1 MNFLQKKN
9 GITAAVAIVI
19 VLTSFLVAVKFL
31 SGVVE
36 EHYESVKVV
45 CLDAG
50 HGADDVGAT
59 STGGARLEKDDNLRL
74 TLKVRDKLEAK
85 GVKTVLTREDDS
97 DITLKERCRLANK
110 KRCDF
115 FLSIHRNSSVSGSGF
130 EAWIAKEPKG
140 NEEQTAQELVDAL
153 SDISGLPNRG
163 VKRGYRNS
171 SGNNYYVNSNTNMP
185 SILLEVGFVTNDEDN
200 KSFDKSLD
208 EYAEAIAEIIYNSV
222 NRIDNVSQK
231 KSYNS

>member
-1 MNFLQKKN
+1 MNFLKQKSS
-9 GITAAVAIVI
+9 ISLILAALL
-19 VLTSFLVAVKFL
+19 VLTSFLAAVKFL
-31 SGVVE
+31 SNIVE
-36 EHYESVKVV
+36 EHYESVKAV

-74 TLKVRDKLEAK
+74 TLKVRDKLEEK
-85 GVKTVLTREDDS
+85 GIKVILTRDDDS

-115 FLSIHRNSSVSGSGF
+115 FLSLHRNSAVSGSGF

-140 NEEQTAQELVDAL
+140 DEEQTAQRLVKAL

-185 SILLEVGFVTNDEDN
+185 SILLEVGFVTSDEDN

-208 EYAEAIAEIIYNSV
+208 ENAEAIAEIIYES
-222 NRIDNVSQK
+222 IQ
-231 KSYNS
+231 

>member
-1 MNFLQKKN
+1 MDFMKKKG
-9 GITAAVAIVI
+9 GITAILAVVL
-19 VLTSFLVAVKFL
+19 VLTSFLVAVKSL

-74 TLKVRDKLEAK
+74 TLKVRDKLEEK
-85 GVKTVLTREDDS
+85 GVKVVLTRGDDS
-97 DITLKERCRLANK
+97 DITLKERCKLANK

-115 FLSIHRNSSVSGSGF
+115 FLSLHRNSSVSGSGF

-140 NEEQTAQELVDAL
+140 NEEQTAEQLVDAL

-163 VKRGYRNS
+163 VKKGYRNS

-185 SILLEVGFVTNDEDN
+185 SILLEVGFVTNENDN
-200 KSFDKSLD
+200 ESFDKNID
-208 EYAEAIAEIIYNSV
+208 KNAEAIAEIIYNS
-222 NRIDNVSQK
+222 IK
-231 KSYNS
+231 

>member
-1 MNFLQKKN
+1 MNFLKQKSS
-9 GITAAVAIVI
+9 ISLILAALL
-19 VLTSFLVAVKFL
+19 VLTSFLAAVKFL
-31 SGVVE
+31 SNIVE
-36 EHYESVKVV
+36 EHYESVKTV

-74 TLKVRDKLEAK
+74 TLKVRDKLEEK
-85 GVKTVLTREDDS
+85 GIKVILTRDDDS

-115 FLSIHRNSSVSGSGF
+115 FLTLHRNSAVSGSGF

-140 NEEQTAQELVDAL
+140 DEEQTAQRLVKAL

-185 SILLEVGFVTNDEDN
+185 SILLEVGFVTSDEDN

-208 EYAEAIAEIIYNSV
+208 ENAEAIAEIIYES
-222 NRIDNVSQK
+222 IQ
-231 KSYNS
+231 

>member
-1 MNFLQKKN
+1 MDFLKKKS
-9 GITAAVAIVI
+9 GITAVVAVVL

-36 EHYESVKVV
+36 EHYESVKTV

-74 TLKVRDKLEAK
+74 TLKVRDKLEEK
-85 GVKTVLTREDDS
+85 GIKVVLTRDDDS

-115 FLSIHRNSSVSGSGF
+115 FLSLHRNSSVSGSGF
-130 EAWIAKEPKG
+130 EAWIAKEPKE
-140 NEEQTAQELVDAL
+140 NEEEVAQKLVDAL

-163 VKRGYRNS
+163 VKKGYRNS

-185 SILLEVGFVTNDEDN
+185 SILLEVGFVTSDEDN

-208 EYAEAIAEIIYNSV
+208 ENAEAIANIIFESLYNTE
-222 NRIDNVSQK
+222 
-231 KSYNS
+231 

>member
-1 MNFLQKKN
+1 MNFLKQKSS
-9 GITAAVAIVI
+9 ISLILAALL
-19 VLTSFLVAVKFL
+19 VLTSFLAAVKFL
-31 SGVVE
+31 SNIVE
-36 EHYESVKVV
+36 EHYESVKTV

-74 TLKVRDKLEAK
+74 TLKVRDKLEEK
-85 GVKTVLTREDDS
+85 GIRVILTRDDDS

-115 FLSIHRNSSVSGSGF
+115 FLSLHRNSAVSGSGF

-140 NEEQTAQELVDAL
+140 DEEQTAQRLVKAL

-185 SILLEVGFVTNDEDN
+185 SILLEVGFVTSDEDN

-208 EYAEAIAEIIYNSV
+208 ENAEAIAEIIYES
-222 NRIDNVSQK
+222 IQ
-231 KSYNS
+231 

>member
-1 MNFLQKKN
+1 MDFLKKKS
-9 GITAAVAIVI
+9 GYTAVIAMLLVI
-19 VLTSFLVAVKFL
+19 VSALVAVKFL

-36 EHYESVKVV
+36 EHYENVKTV

-74 TLKVRDKLEAK
+74 TLKARDRLEEK
-85 GVKTVLTREDDS
+85 GVKVVLTRGDDS
-97 DITLKERCRLANK
+97 DITLKERCKLANR

-115 FLSIHRNSSVSGSGF
+115 FLSLHRNSSVSGTGF

-140 NEEQTAQELVDAL
+140 NEEETAEKLVAAL

-185 SILLEVGFVTNDEDN
+185 SILLEVGFVTNEEDN

-208 EYAEAIAEIIYNSV
+208 ENAEAIADIIFESIQN
-222 NRIDNVSQK
+222 
-231 KSYNS
+231 

>member
-1 MNFLQKKN
+1 MDFLKKKS
-9 GITAAVAIVI
+9 GYTAVIAMLLVI
-19 VLTSFLVAVKFL
+19 VSALVAVKFL

-36 EHYESVKVV
+36 EHYENVKTV

-74 TLKVRDKLEAK
+74 TLKVRDRLEEK
-85 GVKTVLTREDDS
+85 GVKVVLTRGDDS
-97 DITLKERCRLANK
+97 DITLKERCKLANR

-115 FLSIHRNSSVSGSGF
+115 FLSLHRNSSVSGTGF

-140 NEEQTAQELVDAL
+140 NEEETAEKLVAAL

-185 SILLEVGFVTNDEDN
+185 SILLEVGFVTNEEDN

-208 EYAEAIAEIIYNSV
+208 ENAEAIADIIFESIQN
-222 NRIDNVSQK
+222 
-231 KSYNS
+231 

>member
-1 MNFLQKKN
+1 MNFLKQKSS
-9 GITAAVAIVI
+9 ISLILAALL
-19 VLTSFLVAVKFL
+19 VLTSFLAAVKFL
-31 SGVVE
+31 SNIVE
-36 EHYESVKVV
+36 EHYESVKTV

-74 TLKVRDKLEAK
+74 TLKVRDKLEEK
-85 GVKTVLTREDDS
+85 GIKVILTRDDDS

-115 FLSIHRNSSVSGSGF
+115 FLSLHRNSAVSGSGF
-130 EAWIAKEPKG
+130 EAWVAKEPKG
-140 NEEQTAQELVDAL
+140 DEEQTAQRLVKAL

-185 SILLEVGFVTNDEDN
+185 SILLEVGFVTSDEDN

-208 EYAEAIAEIIYNSV
+208 ENAEAIAEIIYES
-222 NRIDNVSQK
+222 IQ
-231 KSYNS
+231 

>member
-1 MNFLQKKN
+1 MNFLKQKSS
-9 GITAAVAIVI
+9 ISLILAALL
-19 VLTSFLVAVKFL
+19 VLTSFLAAVKFL
-31 SGVVE
+31 SNIVE
-36 EHYESVKVV
+36 EHYESVKTV

-74 TLKVRDKLEAK
+74 TLKVRDKLEEK
-85 GVKTVLTREDDS
+85 GIRVILTRDDDS

-115 FLSIHRNSSVSGSGF
+115 FLSLHRNSAVSGSGF
-130 EAWIAKEPKG
+130 EAWIAKEPKDD
-140 NEEQTAQELVDAL
+140 EEQTAQRLVKAL

-185 SILLEVGFVTNDEDN
+185 SILLEVGFVTSDEDN

-208 EYAEAIAEIIYNSV
+208 ENAEAIAEIIFESV
-222 NRIDNVSQK
+222 QNESPTK
-231 KSYNS
+231 TS

>member
-1 MNFLQKKN
+1 MDFLKKKSSY
-9 GITAAVAIVI
+9 TAVIAMSLVI
-19 VLTSFLVAVKFL
+19 VSALVAVKFL

-36 EHYESVKVV
+36 EHYESVKTV

-74 TLKVRDKLEAK
+74 TLKVRDRLEEK
-85 GVKTVLTREDDS
+85 GVKVVLTRGDDS
-97 DITLKERCRLANK
+97 DITLKERCKLANR

-115 FLSIHRNSSVSGSGF
+115 FLSLHRNSSVSGTGF

-140 NEEQTAQELVDAL
+140 NEEETAEKLVTAL

-185 SILLEVGFVTNDEDN
+185 SILLEVGFVTNEEDN

-208 EYAEAIAEIIYNSV
+208 ENAEAIADIIFESIQN
-222 NRIDNVSQK
+222 
-231 KSYNS
+231 

>member
-1 MNFLQKKN
+1 MNFLKQKSS
-9 GITAAVAIVI
+9 ISLILAALL
-19 VLTSFLVAVKFL
+19 VLTSFLAAVKFL
-31 SGVVE
+31 SNIVE
-36 EHYESVKVV
+36 EHYESVKTV

-74 TLKVRDKLEAK
+74 TLKVRDKLEEK
-85 GVKTVLTREDDS
+85 GIRVILTRDDDS

-115 FLSIHRNSSVSGSGF
+115 FLSLHRNSAVSGSGF

-140 NEEQTAQELVDAL
+140 DEEQTAQILVKAL

-185 SILLEVGFVTNDEDN
+185 SILLEVGFVTSDEDN

-208 EYAEAIAEIIYNSV
+208 ENAEAIAEIIYES
-222 NRIDNVSQK
+222 IQ
-231 KSYNS
+231 

>member
-1 MNFLQKKN
+1 MDFLKKKSSY
-9 GITAAVAIVI
+9 TAVIAMLLVI
-19 VLTSFLVAVKFL
+19 VSALVAVKFL

-36 EHYESVKVV
+36 EHYENVKIV

-74 TLKVRDKLEAK
+74 TLKVRDRLEEK
-85 GVKTVLTREDDS
+85 GVKVVLTRGDDS
-97 DITLKERCRLANK
+97 DITLKERCKLANR

-115 FLSIHRNSSVSGSGF
+115 FLSLHRNSSVSGTGF

-140 NEEQTAQELVDAL
+140 NEEETAEKLVAAL

-185 SILLEVGFVTNDEDN
+185 SILLEVGFVTNEEDN

-208 EYAEAIAEIIYNSV
+208 ENAEAIADIIFESIQN
-222 NRIDNVSQK
+222 
-231 KSYNS
+231 

>member
-1 MNFLQKKN
+1 MDFLKKKSR
-9 GITAAVAIVI
+9 ITAVVAVVL

-36 EHYESVKVV
+36 EHYDSVKTV

-85 GVKTVLTREDDS
+85 GIKVILTRDDDS

-115 FLSIHRNSSVSGSGF
+115 FLSLHRNSSVSGSGF

-140 NEEQTAQELVDAL
+140 NEEEVAQKLVDAL

-163 VKRGYRNS
+163 VKKGYRNS

-185 SILLEVGFVTNDEDN
+185 SILLEVGFVTSDEDN

-208 EYAEAIAEIIYNSV
+208 DYAEAIADIIFESIQNESLTH
-222 NRIDNVSQK
+222 DP
-231 KSYNS
+231 

>member
-1 MNFLQKKN
+1 MNFLKQKSS
-9 GITAAVAIVI
+9 ISLILAALL
-19 VLTSFLVAVKFL
+19 VLTSFLAAVKFL
-31 SGVVE
+31 SNIVE
-36 EHYESVKVV
+36 EHYESVKTV

-74 TLKVRDKLEAK
+74 TLKVRDKLEKK
-85 GVKTVLTREDDS
+85 GIKVILTRDDDS

-115 FLSIHRNSSVSGSGF
+115 FLSLHRNSAVSGSGF

-140 NEEQTAQELVDAL
+140 DEEQTAQRLVKAL

-185 SILLEVGFVTNDEDN
+185 SILLEVGFVTSDEDN

-208 EYAEAIAEIIYNSV
+208 ENAEAIAEIIYES
-222 NRIDNVSQK
+222 IQ
-231 KSYNS
+231 

>member
-1 MNFLQKKN
+1 MNFLKQKSS
-9 GITAAVAIVI
+9 ISLILAALL
-19 VLTSFLVAVKFL
+19 VLTSFLAAVKFL
-31 SGVVE
+31 SNIVE
-36 EHYESVKVV
+36 EHYESVKTV

-59 STGGARLEKDDNLRL
+59 STGGARVEKDDNLRL
-74 TLKVRDKLEAK
+74 TLKVRDKLEEK
-85 GVKTVLTREDDS
+85 GIRVILTRDDDS

-115 FLSIHRNSSVSGSGF
+115 FLSLHRNSAVSGSGF
-130 EAWIAKEPKG
+130 EAWIAKEPKDD
-140 NEEQTAQELVDAL
+140 EEQTAQRLVKAL

-185 SILLEVGFVTNDEDN
+185 SILLEVGFVTSDEDN

-208 EYAEAIAEIIYNSV
+208 ENAEAIAEIIYES
-222 NRIDNVSQK
+222 IQ
-231 KSYNS
+231 

>member
-1 MNFLQKKN
+1 MDFLKKKSSY
-9 GITAAVAIVI
+9 TAVIAMSLVI
-19 VLTSFLVAVKFL
+19 VSALVAVKFL

-36 EHYESVKVV
+36 EHYESVQTV

-74 TLKVRDKLEAK
+74 TLKVRDRLEEK
-85 GVKTVLTREDDS
+85 GVKVVLTRGDDS
-97 DITLKERCRLANK
+97 DITLKERCKLANR

-115 FLSIHRNSSVSGSGF
+115 FLSLHRNSSVSGTGF

-140 NEEQTAQELVDAL
+140 NEEETAEKFVAAL

-185 SILLEVGFVTNDEDN
+185 SILLEVGFVTNEEDN

-208 EYAEAIAEIIYNSV
+208 ENAEAIADIIFESIQN
-222 NRIDNVSQK
+222 
-231 KSYNS
+231 

>member
-1 MNFLQKKN
+1 MDFMKKKG
-9 GITAAVAIVI
+9 GITAILAVVL
-19 VLTSFLVAVKFL
+19 VLTSFLVAVKSL

-74 TLKVRDKLEAK
+74 TLKVRDKLEEK
-85 GVKTVLTREDDS
+85 GVKVVLTRGDDS
-97 DITLKERCRLANK
+97 DITLKERCKLANK

-115 FLSIHRNSSVSGSGF
+115 FLSLHRNSSVSGSGF

-140 NEEQTAQELVDAL
+140 NEEQTAEQLVDAL

-185 SILLEVGFVTNDEDN
+185 SILLEVGFVTNENDN
-200 KSFDKSLD
+200 ESFDKNID
-208 EYAEAIAEIIYNSV
+208 KNAEAIAEIIYNS
-222 NRIDNVSQK
+222 IK
-231 KSYNS
+231 

>member
-1 MNFLQKKN
+1 MDFLKKKSSY
-9 GITAAVAIVI
+9 TAVIAMLLVI
-19 VLTSFLVAVKFL
+19 VSALVAVKFL

-36 EHYESVKVV
+36 EHYENVKIV

-59 STGGARLEKDDNLRL
+59 SMGGARLEKDDNLRL
-74 TLKVRDKLEAK
+74 TLKVRDRLEEK
-85 GVKTVLTREDDS
+85 GVKVVLTRGDDS
-97 DITLKERCRLANK
+97 DITLKERCKLANR

-115 FLSIHRNSSVSGSGF
+115 FLSLHRNSSVSGTGF

-140 NEEQTAQELVDAL
+140 NEEETAEKLVAAL

-185 SILLEVGFVTNDEDN
+185 SILLEVGFVTNEEDN

-208 EYAEAIAEIIYNSV
+208 ENAEAIADIIFESIQN
-222 NRIDNVSQK
+222 
-231 KSYNS
+231 

>member
-1 MNFLQKKN
+1 MDFLKKKSSY
-9 GITAAVAIVI
+9 TAVIAMSLVI
-19 VLTSFLVAVKFL
+19 VSALVAVKFL

-36 EHYESVKVV
+36 EHYENVKTV

-74 TLKVRDKLEAK
+74 TLKVRDRLEEK
-85 GVKTVLTREDDS
+85 GVKVVMTRGDDS
-97 DITLKERCRLANK
+97 DITLKERCKLANR

-115 FLSIHRNSSVSGSGF
+115 FLSLHRNSSVSGTGF

-140 NEEQTAQELVDAL
+140 NEEETAEKLVAAL

-185 SILLEVGFVTNDEDN
+185 SILLEVGFVTNEEDN

-208 EYAEAIAEIIYNSV
+208 ENAEAIADIIFESIQN
-222 NRIDNVSQK
+222 
-231 KSYNS
+231 

>member
-1 MNFLQKKN
+1 MDFLKKK
-9 GITAAVAIVI
+9 GGYTAVIAIA
-19 VLTSFLVAVKFL
+19 LVMVSALIAVKFL
-31 SGVVE
+31 SGIVE
-36 EHYESVKVV
+36 EHYDSVKTV

-74 TLKVRDKLEAK
+74 TLKVRDRLEEK
-85 GVKTVLTREDDS
+85 GVKVILTRDDDS
-97 DITLKERCRLANK
+97 DITLKERCKLANK

-115 FLSIHRNSSVSGSGF
+115 FVSLHRNSSVSGTGF

-140 NEEQTAQELVDAL
+140 NEEETAEKLVKAL

-185 SILLEVGFVTNDEDN
+185 SILLEVGFVTNEDDN

-208 EYAEAIAEIIYNSV
+208 ENAEAIAEIIYESL
-222 NRIDNVSQK
+222 
-231 KSYNS
+231 

>member
-1 MNFLQKKN
+1 MNILKGKT
-9 GITAAVAIVI
+9 GITAVIAVGL
-19 VLTSFLVAVKFL
+19 VLTSFLVAAKFL

-36 EHYESVKVV
+36 EHYESVKTV

-74 TLKVRDKLEAK
+74 TLKVKDRLEAK
-85 GVKTVLTREDDS
+85 GIKVILTREDDS
-97 DITLKERCRLANK
+97 DITLKERCKLANR

-115 FLSIHRNSSVSGSGF
+115 FLSLHRNSSASGSGF

-140 NEEQTAQELVDAL
+140 NEEETAQKLVEAL
-153 SDISGLPNRG
+153 SDISSLPNRG
-163 VKRGYRNS
+163 VKKGYRNS

-185 SILLEVGFVTNDEDN
+185 SILLEVGFVTNEVDN

-208 EYAEAIAEIIYNSV
+208 ENAEAIADIIFESV
-222 NRIDNVSQK
+222 QNESPTK
-231 KSYNS
+231 TS

>member
-1 MNFLQKKN
+1 MDFLKKKS
-9 GITAAVAIVI
+9 GITAVVAVVL

-36 EHYESVKVV
+36 EHYESVKTV

-59 STGGARLEKDDNLRL
+59 STGGVRLEKDDNLRL
-74 TLKVRDKLEAK
+74 TLKVRDKLEEK
-85 GVKTVLTREDDS
+85 GIKVVLTRDDDS

-115 FLSIHRNSSVSGSGF
+115 FLSLHRNSSVSGSGF

-140 NEEQTAQELVDAL
+140 GEEDVAKKLVDAL

-163 VKRGYRNS
+163 VKKGYRNS

-185 SILLEVGFVTNDEDN
+185 SILLEVGFVTSDEDN

-208 EYAEAIAEIIYNSV
+208 ENAEAIADIIFESLYNTE
-222 NRIDNVSQK
+222 
-231 KSYNS
+231 